1 MHSFILYACIISWQL
16 FTVLCVCRAKQEPPG
31 TKDED
36 IWRAKKIYESAF
48 HPETGEKMFIVGR
61 MSAQVPCNMTIVGCM
76 MTFYK

>member
-1 MHSFILYACIISWQL
+1 MH
-16 FTVLCVCRAKQEPPG
+16 RDKQESAG
-31 TKDED
+31 TTDED

>member
-1 MHSFILYACIISWQL
+1 MLIIHYVMH
-16 FTVLCVCRAKQEPPG
+16 TRVKQEPAG
-31 TKDED
+31 TTDED

>member
-1 MHSFILYACIISWQL
+1 MHLKYIHEEFP
-16 FTVLCVCRAKQEPPG
+16 TVDDYFMYRAKQEPPG
-31 TKDED
+31 TAEED

>member
-1 MHSFILYACIISWQL
+1 MLILHYVMC
-16 FTVLCVCRAKQEPPG
+16 TRDKQEPAG
-31 TKDED
+31 TTDED
-36 IWRAKKIYESAF
+36 IWHAKKIYESAF